1 MELRTQVFLLTLFCI
16 GWGALLFAK
25 RIQQSAI
32 RHSKFNP
39 FKEYTR
45 SKTYVWVTRMVG
57 VVAIVIATVIEFL
70 VFTSPH

>member
-16 GWGALLFAK
+16 GWGHCCSQ
-25 RIQQSAI
+25 RGYSQSAI